1 MGELSLGRG
10 NPWAPPPL
18 CMKPC
23 LRCLLIGSNI
33 FSSLVGLAFSINFLS
48 WLRIMLAHSRLA
60 KHLKVFLPWYLF
72 LHTME
77 LLIKA
82 IPDLGT
88 PLLWY
93 KSIPGIRSP
102 LKFHS
107 SAASTKPSNRPKQA
121 HGAWA
126 DSRGPRPCKKKKKL
140 LQCERV

>member
-1 MGELSLGRG
+1 
-10 NPWAPPPL
+10 
-18 CMKPC
+18 
-23 LRCLLIGSNI
+23 
-33 FSSLVGLAFSINFLS
+33 
-48 WLRIMLAHSRLA
+48 MLAHSRLA
-60 KHLKVFLPWYLF
+60 KHLKVFLPWYLL

-93 KSIPGIRSP
+93 KFIPGIKSP

-121 HGAWA
+121 YGAWA
-126 DSRGPRPCKKKKKL
+126 DPRGPRPCKKL
-140 LQCERV
+140 LQCLKAGVLKGVATKIPLQPPPPPPHTTLLYGSIPVVVQESVCHKEVIPVTYCSVPN